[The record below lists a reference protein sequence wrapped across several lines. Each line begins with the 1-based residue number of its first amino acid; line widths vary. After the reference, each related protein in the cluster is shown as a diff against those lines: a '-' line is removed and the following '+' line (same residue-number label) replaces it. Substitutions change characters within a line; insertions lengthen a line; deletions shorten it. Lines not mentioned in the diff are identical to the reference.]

1 MTTEKLNELRNE
13 LSIKSKNGI
22 DFTLAASLI
31 WLLIAFLWTLEFRAY
46 DRSIFVFIASGLLL
60 PMAVRNFRFQRDIFI
75 LSRLLIIEG
84 EIIDKLFYSD

>member
-31 WLLIAFLWTLEFRAY
+31 WLLIAFLWTLEFRVCQPPISWT
-46 DRSIFVFIASGLLL
+46 DL
-60 PMAVRNFRFQRDIFI
+60 
-75 LSRLLIIEG
+75 
-84 EIIDKLFYSD
+84 

>member
-46 DRSIFVFIASGLLL
+46 DRSIICIHRKWFTPSNGIS
-60 PMAVRNFRFQRDIFI
+60 
-75 LSRLLIIEG
+75 
-84 EIIDKLFYSD
+84 LF